1 MRKFEYEHIRHE
13 VGGATEN
20 TKNKRISEF
29 MEILNQ
35 KGKDGWEAINI
46 DAETSMN
53 TGKHEY
59 IAFLKRE
66 IK

>member
-1 MRKFEYEHIRHE
+1 MKKFEYEHVRHE
-13 VGGATEN
+13 VGSAKEATRNE
-20 TKNKRISEF
+20 RIAEF
-29 MEILNQ
+29 MEMLNQ
-35 KGKDGWEAINI
+35 KGREGWEAINI

-66 IK
+66 IQ